1 MARNWRSLLKAD
13 PTDWLLERENPS
25 ARYFALRDI
34 LDCSNKDPE
43 IVEARAAITRYRKV
57 SKIFRKQKPGGC

>member
-1 MARNWRSLLKAD
+1 MKAD